1 MNKNEILNDV
11 SELIVE
17 HFGID
22 EARIK
27 PESTLDEDLDFD
39 SIDLI
44 ELILVADEKYGE
56 KISADKLRSA
66 RTVQDVV
73 DRLYDL
79 LNEKKGE
86 EVISH

>member
-1 MNKNEILNDV
+1 MNKKEILNNV
-11 SELIVE
+11 SELIAE
-17 HFGID
+17 HFAID
-22 EARIK
+22 EAIIK

-86 EVISH
+86 EVIAH

>member
-1 MNKNEILNDV
+1 MNKDEILYNV
-11 SELIVE
+11 RELIAE
-17 HFGID
+17 HFAID

-27 PESTLDEDLDFD
+27 PESMLDEDLDFD

-56 KISADKLRSA
+56 KISADKLKSA

-86 EVISH
+86 EVIAH

>member
-1 MNKNEILNDV
+1 MNKNEILNNV

>member
-1 MNKNEILNDV
+1 MNKNEILKNV

>member
-1 MNKNEILNDV
+1 MNKDEILNNV
-11 SELIVE
+11 SELIAE

-86 EVISH
+86 EVIAH